1 MTHIGEKESVT
12 VPPIPD
18 RTTDDARRSGMT
30 GDDAPTDVSTDDVTG
45 DDGPAADAP
54 VALITGAARGLGAA
68 VAKALDTAGFRLVLL
83 DLAVSDPATPAS
95 PPARSAGMA
104 AGATISDYGSAPASI
119 ADTSGD
125 FGTAGVASTVQP
137 PVKVSY
143 PFATRAQLEAV
154 AAGCRTAVPVRG
166 DVRLQADLDAAVATA
181 LDRFG
186 RLDAVVAAAGV
197 IAGGPPGWE
206 TDDDTWRLLLDVNLT
221 GVLTTAR
228 ATLPALLRA
237 PAGRFV
243 AVSSAAGTR
252 PLARLAA
259 YAASKHGVIGLVRS
273 LAADLAG
280 TAVTANVVCPGSM
293 DTTMLMETASIYDLD
308 SPAEFAQHAYLRRL
322 LDPAEVA
329 AAAAFL
335 CSPAAGGLTGAVIPV
350 DGGFTG

>member
-1 MTHIGEKESVT
+1 MTAPST
-12 VPPIPD
+12 PD
-18 RTTDDARRSGMT
+18 QAAGQEP
-30 GDDAPTDVSTDDVTG
+30 A
-45 DDGPAADAP
+45 DGPP

-68 VAKALDTAGFRLVLL
+68 VARALDAAGYRLVLV
-83 DLAVSDPATPAS
+83 DIAVDGSGTETRPAGHKNT
-95 PPARSAGMA
+95 G
-104 AGATISDYGSAPASI
+104 APAD
-119 ADTSGD
+119 ADTADAPGPAAAD
-125 FGTAGVASTVQP
+125 GMRP
-137 PVKVSY
+137 Y
-143 PFATRAQLEAV
+143 PFATRAQLEET
-154 AAGCRTAVPVRG
+154 AAGCRAAVAVRA
-166 DVRLQADLDAAVATA
+166 DVRIQAELDAAVRLA
-181 LDRFG
+181 LSRFG

-206 TDDDTWRLLLDVNLT
+206 TDDEAWRLLIDVNLT

-228 ATLPALLRA
+228 ATIPALLRA

-273 LAADLAG
+273 IAADLAG
-280 TAVTANVVCPGSM
+280 TTVTANVVCPGSM
-293 DTTMLMETASIYDLD
+293 DTTMLAETATVYGLTD
-308 SPAEFAQHAYLRRL
+308 PGEFAQHAYLRRL
-322 LDPAEVA
+322 LDPTEVA